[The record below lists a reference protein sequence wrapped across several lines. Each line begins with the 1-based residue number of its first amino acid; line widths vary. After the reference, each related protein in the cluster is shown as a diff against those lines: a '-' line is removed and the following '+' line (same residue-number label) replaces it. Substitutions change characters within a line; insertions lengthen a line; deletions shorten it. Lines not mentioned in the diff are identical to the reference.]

1 MERSAKKQ
9 CIRQKD
15 GIARGASGVHTS
27 TESHGMD
34 NSSGFDYEVFLS
46 FKGPDTRATFT
57 DHLYTSLK
65 DAGIRT
71 FKDDEDLREGEE
83 FAPELLHAI
92 KQSKI
97 LVPIFSKDY
106 ATSVWCLKE
115 VVQMVECKKTGGQK
129 IIPIFYDVVPAEV
142 RYQTGNYK
150 NAFLLHESKNRY
162 AQKTIGEWKA
172 ALSAV
177 GEINGCDLQSKPI
190 RRESE
195 FVKTFTHTVF
205 NELKKASLVVSN
217 YLVGIDHHVDKIMDL
232 IGAWTSETRII
243 GIHGMGGIGKTTIA
257 KIIYNQLS
265 KKFNNCCFL
274 SNISEMSKTKGI
286 ECLQNQLISD
296 ILKTEWKNIRNCD
309 EGTQTIRNKLSHKK
323 ILLLLDDV
331 EEKDHID
338 ALVGKRDWFGEGSKI
353 IITTRKKD
361 VLRVLEVDQRYE
373 LTGMDRD
380 KSLQLF
386 SKHAF
391 RRDSP
396 LEEYINQSNRA
407 IDIAGG
413 LPLALEVIG
422 SLLSS
427 TNKEMWDTKLKML
440 ESVPQDK
447 VGSKLKISYNALNYR
462 QKHIFLDIACLFI
475 GYDKD
480 IVVHFWDASELFS
493 EVALEGLQNMSL
505 IKIEK
510 DNKVWMH
517 DQLRNLGREIV
528 REESKMKIEKTSRV
542 WNPKEALD
550 LLRTHKGEKEVEALR
565 LKFDNQHNFSYKDF
579 ESLSNLKFLEV
590 DGLKENFRAEK
601 ALLWHTWLSNLLP
614 TNVSQKNSNLLP
626 QLRGLSWHDIPPI
639 FKITNFFM
647 EHVVILDLSQSKITH
662 DWKGWNHMKVMK
674 SLKVLDLSNCNCLK
688 RTPSF
693 SAHSNLERLIL
704 RGCESLTEIGGSICH
719 LKSLVSFDASKCE
732 NLRKLPDE
740 LGKDLAS
747 LKYLSLK
754 WCKSLERLPN
764 SIRNLKSLIE
774 LDITC
779 TAIKELPDSI
789 GDLKKLKVV
798 KMRHSSI
805 SKIPEAFWTI
815 EKLEEIEAFK
825 LYGNFHMEIG
835 KCIYNNKSLRILRVK
850 RADIYT
856 LPRLPESL
864 IKLRLS
870 MLYMDT
876 FPDLSNLINLKKLN
890 LEFGLLD
897 DDGLVDDSIPR
908 WIANL
913 SKLESLKLDSHYVT
927 TVSKNLSL
935 LPQLKALR
943 LRCTNVPCPQRLP
956 SSLLD
961 DHKSLCSMDLS
972 NLKKLSSLEISD
984 AQIAKIQGLGCLE
997 NLRDLELHRLRQ
1009 VEILPDLSNLNKLRR
1024 LEVED
1029 LRSCP
1034 NLVEIQG
1041 ALPQSLEIL
1050 EISSC
1055 ESLQKLPDLSNLKE
1069 LRQVD
1074 IEGCTKLN
1082 GETIL
1087 GSARRSQA
1095 NLWENLL
1102 YLRICG
1108 LGQMEILPDLSNLS
1122 KLRCLQVENCG
1133 NLVEIQGNL
1142 PQSLKELNIYSCDSL
1157 QKWPDLS
1164 SVKVK
1169 RLRKDKTNCL
1179 EKLNVDAIS

>member
-1 MERSAKKQ
+1 
-9 CIRQKD
+9 
-15 GIARGASGVHTS
+15 
-27 TESHGMD
+27 
-34 NSSGFDYEVFLS
+34 
-46 FKGPDTRATFT
+46 
-57 DHLYTSLK
+57 
-65 DAGIRT
+65 
-71 FKDDEDLREGEE
+71 
-83 FAPELLHAI
+83 
-92 KQSKI
+92 
-97 LVPIFSKDY
+97 
-106 ATSVWCLKE
+106 
-115 VVQMVECKKTGGQK
+115 
-129 IIPIFYDVVPAEV
+129 
-142 RYQTGNYK
+142 
-150 NAFLLHESKNRY
+150 
-162 AQKTIGEWKA
+162 
-172 ALSAV
+172 
-177 GEINGCDLQSKPI
+177 
-190 RRESE
+190 
-195 FVKTFTHTVF
+195 
-205 NELKKASLVVSN
+205 
-217 YLVGIDHHVDKIMDL
+217 
-232 IGAWTSETRII
+232 
-243 GIHGMGGIGKTTIA
+243 
-257 KIIYNQLS
+257 
-265 KKFNNCCFL
+265 
-274 SNISEMSKTKGI
+274 
-286 ECLQNQLISD
+286 
-296 ILKTEWKNIRNCD
+296 
-309 EGTQTIRNKLSHKK
+309 
-323 ILLLLDDV
+323 
-331 EEKDHID
+331 
-338 ALVGKRDWFGEGSKI
+338 
-353 IITTRKKD
+353 
-361 VLRVLEVDQRYE
+361 
-373 LTGMDRD
+373 MDRD
-380 KSLQLF
+380 QSLKLF

-427 TNKEMWDTKLKML
+427 TNKEMWDAELKML

-480 IVVHFWDASELFS
+480 IMVHFWDAFELFS

-517 DQLRNLGREIV
+517 DQLRNLGRDIV
-528 REESKMKIEKTSRV
+528 REESMMKIEKTSRV
-542 WNPKEALD
+542 WNPKEALN

-565 LKFDNQHNFSYKDF
+565 LEFDNQHHFIYKDF
-579 ESLSNLKFLEV
+579 KSLSNLKFLEV
-590 DGLKENFRAEK
+590 DGMKENFRAEK
-601 ALLWHTWLSNLLP
+601 TLLWHTWLSNLLP
-614 TNVSQKNSNLLP
+614 TNVSQKNSSLLP
-626 QLRGLSWHDIPPI
+626 QLRGLSWHDIPPK

-674 SLKVLDLSNCNCLK
+674 SLKVLDLSNCDCLK
-688 RTPSF
+688 RTPMF
-693 SAHSNLERLIL
+693 FAHSNLERLSL
-704 RGCESLTEIGGSICH
+704 RGCESLTEIDRSICH
-719 LKSLVSFDASKCE
+719 LKSLVSLDASKCE
-732 NLRKLPDE
+732 NLWRLPDE
-740 LGKDLAS
+740 LGRDLAS

-764 SIRNLKSLIE
+764 SIGKLKSLIE

-798 KMRHSSI
+798 KMWHSSI
-805 SKIPEAFWTI
+805 SKIPDPLWTI

-850 RADIYT
+850 RANVYT

-864 IKLRLS
+864 IKLQLS
-870 MLYMDT
+870 MLYMDM

-890 LEFGLLD
+890 LEFGRPD
-897 DDGLVDDSIPR
+897 DDGLVEDSMPW
-908 WIANL
+908 WIGNL

-927 TVSKNLSL
+927 TVTENLSL

-943 LRCTNVPCPQRLP
+943 LRCPNVCCLPRLP
-956 SSLLD
+956 SSLSSLCLD
-961 DHKSLCSMDLS
+961 YCKSLCSMDLS

-984 AQIAKIQGLGCLE
+984 AQIAEIQGLVCLE
-997 NLRDLELHRLRQ
+997 NLQDLGLHSLKQ

-1029 LRSCP
+1029 CD

-1055 ESLQKLPDLSNLKE
+1055 ESLQKLPDLSSLKE
-1069 LRQVD
+1069 LRHID
-1074 IEGCTKLN
+1074 IEGCKKLN
-1082 GETIL
+1082 VEAIL
-1087 GSARRSQA
+1087 GSARRSQV
-1095 NLWENLL
+1095 NLWENLR

-1108 LGQMEILPDLSNLS
+1108 LGQMDLLPDLSNLN
-1122 KLRCLQVENCG
+1122 KLRRLQIENCG
-1133 NLVEIQGNL
+1133 NLVEIQGKL
-1142 PQSLKELNIYSCDSL
+1142 PQSLEELNIYSCESL

-1164 SVKVK
+1164 SVKLK
-1169 RLRKDKTNCL
+1169 RLQMGREYCL
-1179 EKLNVDAIS
+1179 ERFVLRAIC